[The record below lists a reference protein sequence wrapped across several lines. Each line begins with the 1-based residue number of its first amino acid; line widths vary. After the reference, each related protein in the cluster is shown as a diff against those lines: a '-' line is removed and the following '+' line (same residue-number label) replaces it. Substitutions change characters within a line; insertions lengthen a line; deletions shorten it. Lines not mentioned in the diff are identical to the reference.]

1 VTATV
6 GADAQVAPGTYRLKV
21 RATSGSLIRETN
33 LTVEV
38 TPPPSPPDFT
48 ISLNPTSLTVQQGAS
63 GTTQLTI
70 TPQGGFTGTVNLELV
85 DGSGNP
91 VPVSL
96 LDGSGNSVPGITLS
110 PTSVNVTG
118 SGPVTQDLTL
128 SVGSGVA
135 PGTYTLQVRA
145 TSGSLTKTASL
156 SLTVTAAPNFT
167 ISLNPASLSIQQG
180 GSGTTTLTITPQ
192 NGFTGTVAL
201 SLVAGQDQV
210 PQGLTLSPESVQVSG
225 TSPVNQSLTLS
236 AQPTTPTGTYRLKV
250 RGTSGSL
257 TREADLTVEVTPP
270 PPDFTLSDPAPNP
283 LSVQVGG
290 TATFQVTLTSQ
301 NGFQGEV
308 TLSLAGG
315 QDPVP
320 QGLAI
325 SATNP
330 SPITLQAGGSV
341 TATATVSADAQVAP
355 GAYRLKVRA
364 TSGSLT
370 READLTVAVLT
381 PYTNAY
387 VYQVSG
393 DGSVLVGSAFVSGGV
408 RPMVWRINAASL
420 SQGFYWLSAIAQQAT
435 VLDTGVPSAP
445 YGVVLGVTA
454 DGQVGCGY
462 GSVST
467 SASSGDRA
475 LAWDLTTLQ
484 PIPLPDH
491 PDGGNGA
498 YACAKS
504 GGDIYIVGRVYSDF
518 PTPTIW
524 KNYTIWHQNTSVA
537 YGIFH
542 DITPDASK
550 ASAQLVY
557 QGWVYD
563 LNSNQYTQLVPSIG
577 GAYWS
582 RISPDGQAVAFAD
595 DNYSPIAKVWYG
607 GNFYSVNMGFGA
619 VRVRNGVAYVF
630 GGSPNG
636 LAVRW
641 RSDTRAQENLNTVF
655 ASVLPPGV
663 TLKRISAVSLDNR
676 VIVGI
681 AYNPTTSQDEPFVL
695 VGDPFQGAP

>member
-1 VTATV
+1 MRKGVWYGLLTGLALLLAACGGGGQPQPDLTLAGISPQNPTVVQGETVTLTLTFASQNGFQGQVSLSVLEGGQPVSWLSPNSVQRNLNVPRGQQVQETLQV
-6 GADAQVAPGTYRLKV
+6 QVAPNAPT
-21 RATSGSLIRETN
+21 GSRN
-33 LTVEV
+33 LTVRAAYGNQV
-38 TPPPSPPDFT
+38 TERALTLTVNAPPDFA
-48 ISLNPTSLTVQQGAS
+48 ISLNPTSLTVQQGGS
-63 GTTQLTI
+63 NSTQ
-70 TPQGGFTGTVNLELV
+70 
-85 DGSGNP
+85 
-91 VPVSL
+91 
-96 LDGSGNSVPGITLS
+96 
-110 PTSVNVTG
+110 
-118 SGPVTQDLTL
+118 
-128 SVGSGVA
+128 
-135 PGTYTLQVRA
+135 
-145 TSGSLTKTASL
+145 
-156 SLTVTAAPNFT
+156 
-167 ISLNPASLSIQQG
+167 
-180 GSGTTTLTITPQ
+180 LTITPQ
-192 NGFTGTVAL
+192 NGFTGTVSL

-210 PQGLTLSPESVQVSG
+210 PQGLTLSPDTVQVG
-225 TSPVNQSLTLS
+225 TSSLTLS

-250 RGTSGSL
+250 RATSGSL
-257 TREADLTVEVTPP
+257 IREADLTVEVTPP
-270 PPDFTLSDPAPNP
+270 PPPPSFTLSDPAPNP
-283 LSVQVGG
+283 LSVQAGG

-301 NGFQGEV
+301 NGFQGQV
-308 TLSLAGG
+308 TLSLADG

-330 SPITLQAGGSV
+330 SPINLQAGGSV
-341 TATATVSADAQVAP
+341 TVTATVSADAQVAP
-355 GAYRLKVRA
+355 GTYRLNVRA

-370 READLTVAVLT
+370 REANLTVAVLT

-387 VYQVSG
+387 VHQVSG
-393 DGSVLVGSAFVSGGV
+393 DGSVLVGSALVSGAR

-420 SQGFYWLSAIAQQAT
+420 SPGFYWLSAIAQQAT
-435 VLDTGVPSAP
+435 VLDTGVTSAP

-454 DGQVGCGY
+454 DGQVGCGF

-491 PDGGNGA
+491 PYGGNVA

-504 GGDIYIVGRVYSDF
+504 GGDVYIVGRVYPDF

-563 LNSNQYTQLVPSIG
+563 LNGNQYTQLVSRIG

-582 RISPDGQAVAFAD
+582 RISPDGQSVAFSDSNSFA
-595 DNYSPIAKVWYG
+595 IAKVWYG
-607 GNFYSVNMGFGA
+607 GNVYSVVMSFGA
-619 VRVRNGVAYVF
+619 VRVRDGVAYVF
-630 GGSPNG
+630 GGSQYG
-636 LAVRW
+636 RAVRW
-641 RSDTRAQENLNTVF
+641 RSDTQVLEDLSTVF
-655 ASVLPPGV
+655 ADVLPPGV
-663 TLKRISAVSLDNR
+663 TLRGISAVSLDNR

-695 VGDPFQGAP
+695 VGDPF